1 MVNMYGAGKAFNL
14 RYQQNNHRLMPRPG
28 FQHAQ
33 QKAMILG
40 GCHGH
45 HHSGPTNVTINQGPQ
60 GFWGF
65 MSGLFGGLFGGGM
78 MGGLFGPFN
87 QISGGGYMGGMPTI
101 QNTKNQTQAQQLQ
114 NLQTL
119 FPDYSIVSEEGGKFS
134 TISKKDGS
142 VISGTYEEMKTKLA
156 ADKGAK
162 PDTEKPDT
170 EKPGTEK
177 PGTEKPGTEKPG
189 TEKPG
194 TEKPGTEKP
203 GTEKP
208 GTEKPGTEKPDTEKP
223 DTNPATKGGSTPGT
237 PATADQIK
245 DYKGKFTVSDKVRG
259 DAGNITRNNCIMS
272 SEKVDGFP
280 KQITVGGY
288 TYDYVRTEDGAA
300 IYKSTAASAA
310 GDEYRLEKNAD
321 GTFGLNQYKGMKG
334 AGTAD
339 ITQASKAAT
348 VKSPG
353 HDNLTGEKP
362 WTAEQKAE
370 YNKPV
375 EVQFAVSTKWV
386 NTGGTA
392 TVKMPDGTV
401 FTAETGLGTDK
412 GNFNALAQD
421 LLGQIHAAGWTGVT
435 TLQNTNP
442 AMQEVFD
449 GTNSWSKT
457 YDPNAGAVSNNPT
470 TQGADAGETVAENLG
485 GYTTDNEKQE
495 AIQLIQ
501 AQTPQSI
508 KSFLNGYKEESEIG
522 KEDIMTQIAHESE
535 WSDIE
540 RKSSYQ
546 KIIANVLVA
555 SKDKIGTDAYKG
567 LQDLQNNLLQNKI
580 QTLSEDQAIAADK
593 WINELMQ

>member
-14 RYQQNNHRLMPRPG
+14 RYQQNNYRMMPRPMG
-28 FQHAQ
+28 PRQPMPRAGLF
-33 QKAMILG
+33 
-40 GCHGH
+40 GCHGSH
-45 HHSGPTNVTINQGPQ
+45 CGPTNVTINQGPQ

-65 MSGLFGGLFGGGM
+65 MTGLCQGLFGGMFGGFGM
-78 MGGLFGPFN
+78 GMGLGGFSPFGMLNGLN
-87 QISGGGYMGGMPTI
+87 
-101 QNTKNQTQAQQLQ
+101 NTQQTQDTEAADKARKFQ
-114 NLQTL
+114 NLQTM
-119 FPDYSIVSEEGGKFS
+119 YSNYKVIDNGDGTYV
-134 TISKKDGS
+134 ISKGEGDVVAK
-142 VISGTYEEMKTKLA
+142 GTYDELIKGLPTQPKVDNPEEDNPEVDNPEGDNPSPTPQSYS
-156 ADKGAK
+156 GA
-162 PDTEKPDT
+162 
-170 EKPGTEK
+170 G
-177 PGTEKPGTEKPG
+177 
-189 TEKPG
+189 
-194 TEKPGTEKP
+194 
-203 GTEKP
+203 
-208 GTEKPGTEKPDTEKP
+208 
-223 DTNPATKGGSTPGT
+223 ATPGT
-237 PATADQIK
+237 AATADDIK
-245 DYKGKFTVSDKVRG
+245 GYNGKFTVSDKVRG

-370 YNKPV
+370 YNQPV
-375 EVQFAVSTKWV
+375 EVQFAVSTRLI

-412 GNFNALAQD
+412 GNFEALAQD

-442 AMQEVFD
+442 NMQEAFD
-449 GTNSWSKT
+449 GTNSWSKS
-457 YDPNAGAVSNNPT
+457 YDPNVGAVSNNPK

-508 KSFLNGYKEESEIG
+508 KSFLNGYNGEREIG
-522 KEDIMTQIAHESE
+522 KEDIMTQIAHENE

-555 SKDKIGTDAYKG
+555 SKEKIGTDAYKG

-593 WINELMQ
+593 WIKELME